1 MLKAKPPMAYTVLAR
16 KYRPQAFEEMVG
28 QEPVVKTLRNELL
41 QNRVAHAYLFCGSR
55 GVGKTTAARLL
66 ARALNCI
73 NGPTCTPCGKC
84 QVCMEIRDGI
94 STDVIEIDGAS
105 NNGVENVREIRENA
119 KYLPQSARYKIYI
132 IDEVHMLS
140 QAAFNAL
147 LKTLEEPPA
156 HVKFIFATTEA
167 QKLPDTILS
176 RCQRHHFRHIPTQA
190 MLERLQTIC
199 ANEAI
204 VLSDKTLL
212 AINKLS
218 KGGMRD
224 ALSLLDKLVSAHGLQ
239 PSEGEAMESLGVVD
253 SALVQNM
260 ACALVERNAQ
270 ALLHNINVA
279 YENGVELKNL
289 VEELAFGLRHLFVA
303 KTTGHMPE
311 GLSEDEQAF
320 TKGLA
325 KNADEAQLAYLF
337 DAVHNTL
344 WAVGRSAF
352 PKLTLEMQLL
362 KAIFLAPSLSIPAL
376 MQRLEN
382 LGCST
387 ATTAPSPA
395 SAPAGVPGGRS
406 DRGPFRPPTG
416 TTHT

>member
-1 MLKAKPPMAYTVLAR
+1 MAYTVLAR
-16 KYRPQAFEEMVG
+16 KYRPQVFEEMVG

-66 ARALNCI
+66 ARALNCAD
-73 NGPTCTPCGKC
+73 GPTCTPCGTC
-84 QVCMEIRDGI
+84 RACTEIRDGI

-140 QAAFNAL
+140 TAAFNAL

-176 RCQRHHFRHIPTQA
+176 RCQRHNFRHIPTQA
-190 MLERLQTIC
+190 MLERLKTIC
-199 ANEAI
+199 SNEAI
-204 VLSDKTLL
+204 VLSDKALL

-224 ALSLLDKLVSAHGLQ
+224 ALSLLDQLISSHGKQ
-239 PSEGEAMESLGVVD
+239 PADREVMESLGVVD

-260 ACALVERNAQ
+260 ASALVERNAQ
-270 ALLHNINVA
+270 ALLHNIHTA
-279 YENGVELKNL
+279 YENGVEFKNL
-289 VEELAFGLRHLFVA
+289 VEELAFLLRHLFVA
-303 KTTGHMPE
+303 KTVGKLPE
-311 GLSEDEQAF
+311 VLSEDEQTFVAS
-320 TKGLA
+320 LA

-344 WAVGRSAF
+344 WAIGRSAF

-362 KAIFLAPSLSIPAL
+362 KTLFLAPSLSIPAL

-382 LGCST
+382 LGPFT
-387 ATTAPSPA
+387 ASSSTTAGA
-395 SAPAGVPGGRS
+395 PGGRS
-406 DRGPFRPPTG
+406 EANPFRNPTPRA
-416 TTHT
+416 

>member
-1 MLKAKPPMAYTVLAR
+1 MAYTVLAR
-16 KYRPQAFEEMVG
+16 KYRPQTFEDMVG

-66 ARALNCI
+66 ARALNCTQ
-73 NGPTCTPCGKC
+73 GPTCTPCGQC
-84 QVCMEIRDGI
+84 QVCIEIRDGI

-176 RCQRHHFRHIPTQA
+176 RCQRHNFRHIPTQA
-190 MLERLQTIC
+190 MLDRLKAIC
-199 ANEAI
+199 SHEAI
-204 VLSDKTLL
+204 SLSDKALL
-212 AINKLS
+212 ALSNFS

-224 ALSLLDKLVSAHGLQ
+224 ALSTLDQLVSTHGKQ
-239 PSEGEAMESLGVVD
+239 PSDEEVMDTLGTVD
-253 SALVQNM
+253 GALVQNM
-260 ACALVERNAQ
+260 ARALVEGDAR
-270 ALLHNINVA
+270 ALLQNIQTA
-279 YENGVELKNL
+279 HENGVEFKNL
-289 VEELAFGLRHLFVA
+289 LEELAFALRHLFVA
-303 KTTGHMPE
+303 KTIGTLPE
-311 GLSEDEQAF
+311 TLSEEEKHF
-320 TKGLA
+320 TRNLA
-325 KNADEAQLAYLF
+325 KNANDAQLAYLF

-344 WAVGRSAF
+344 WAIGRSAF

-362 KAIFLAPSLSIPAL
+362 KAIYLAPSLSIPAL
-376 MQRLEN
+376 IGRLESLN
-382 LGCST
+382 SSSFSST
-387 ATTAPSPA
+387 PGA
-395 SAPAGVPGGRS
+395 PGGRS
-406 DRGPFRPPTG
+406 EASPFR
-416 TTHT
+416 

>member
-1 MLKAKPPMAYTVLAR
+1 MAYTVLAR
-16 KYRPQAFEEMVG
+16 KYRPQTFEEMVG
-28 QEPVVKTLRNELL
+28 QQPVVKTLCNELL

-66 ARALNCI
+66 ARALNCAQ
-73 NGPTCTPCGKC
+73 GPTSRPCGEC
-84 QVCMEIRDGI
+84 QTCIEIRDGI
-94 STDVIEIDGAS
+94 ATDVIEIDGAS

-176 RCQRHHFRHIPTQA
+176 RCQRHNFRHISTQA
-190 MLERLQTIC
+190 MLERLKTIC
-199 ANEAI
+199 GNEAI
-204 VLSDKTLL
+204 SLSDKALL
-212 AINKLS
+212 AISNLS

-224 ALSLLDKLVSAHGLQ
+224 ALSLLDQLVSAHGKQ
-239 PSEGEAMESLGVVD
+239 PEDKELMETLGCVD
-253 SALVQNM
+253 SFLVQNM
-260 ACALVERNAQ
+260 TRALVERNAH
-270 ALLHNINVA
+270 ALLENIEIA
-279 YENGVELKNL
+279 YENGVEFKNL
-289 VEELAFGLRHLFVA
+289 MEELALGLRHLFVA
-303 KTTGHMPE
+303 KTTGKLPE
-311 GLSEDEQAF
+311 VLAEEEQRF
-320 TKGLA
+320 VESLA
-325 KNADEAQLAYLF
+325 KNADDAQLAYLF

-362 KAIFLAPSLSIPAL
+362 KAIYLAPSLSIPAL
-376 MQRLEN
+376 LQRLEA
-382 LGCST
+382 LES
-387 ATTAPSPA
+387 ASSPLSPA
-395 SAPAGVPGGRS
+395 TAGAPGGRS
-406 DRGPFRPPTG
+406 EQSPFLHHRH
-416 TTHT
+416 TT